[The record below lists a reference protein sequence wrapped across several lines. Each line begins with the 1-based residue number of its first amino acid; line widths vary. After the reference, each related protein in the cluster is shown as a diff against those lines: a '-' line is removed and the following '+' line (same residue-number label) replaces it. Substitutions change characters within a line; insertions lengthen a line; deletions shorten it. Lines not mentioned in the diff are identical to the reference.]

1 MLSIAEIEQIN
12 QKLNPELALSLS
24 LDNTERMESPLLR
37 SGFSPSTDMW
47 KLILFYNS
55 SLEEI
60 KKVIPFSF
68 IPLLGNFAILF
79 IKEKDIPSFLT
90 FPQILYVELSR
101 PIYENSLTGINASC
115 LPDYNIITRRNV
127 NATAL
132 TGKGTAIAVLDSGV
146 DYRHP
151 DFRNADGSTRIL
163 AYWDQ
168 SLPFTPFNNEETNSN
183 NSNNNTQNNS
193 TTGIP
198 NSHMTQGNNTSTKRD
213 TILNRI
219 LDTDNPYKLGV
230 IFSEEDLNR
239 LLIPGTNSVSSDY
252 GLPSEDIFGYGV
264 QLPSPSEDIS
274 GHGTHIAGICAGN
287 GRASNGNN
295 QGVAPESS
303 LIVVKLKNETTSVYT
318 DYANFMMAVDFAVRF
333 ANSRSLPLSINIS
346 YGSNDGSHTGNSLLE
361 LFMEQVSLYGK
372 NVICVATGNEGL
384 TRRHTS
390 LSILPTIHSSATT
403 FSSVSSNPLSHQK
416 QPSSSYPNQKFF
428 QGQAPS
434 QIHISNRNII
444 SSQNTYGKSIAFTIA
459 PDERNLYLEIWQS
472 FADDFSYEL
481 FAPSGLENFTFPAV
495 PGIYTYTIAETTIH
509 LTINN
514 PTPYQ
519 PFRQYFLSFSPH
531 GAVSSNIMNPD
542 TFVPN
547 TATAPKFFMTNPTQT
562 NSTEPPQYETLQ
574 SKPLQFITSGT
585 WTLHVTPAPTGKIV
599 DGRLQFWLPSKEATN
614 SATGFLSPS
623 SDMTFTI
630 PSTASSVISVSG
642 YDSNLDV
649 FAPFSGQGFSN
660 NMNTKP
666 DLCAPA
672 INILSTAPG
681 GGYTIRTGTSM
692 AAPFVT
698 GTAALLMQYGIV
710 NGNDP
715 FLYGEKV
722 KAYLWKSA
730 RPLPAFS
737 EYPNEK
743 VGWGALCLK
752 YF

>member
-1 MLSIAEIEQIN
+1 MLSITDIEQIN

-24 LDNTERMESPLLR
+24 LDNAARMESSLLR
-37 SGFSPSTDMW
+37 SGFSPSTDTW
-47 KLILFYNS
+47 KLILFYNG

-60 KKVIPFSF
+60 KELISFTF

-79 IKEKDIPSFLT
+79 IREKDIPSFLT

-101 PIYENSLTGINASC
+101 PIYENALTGIEASC
-115 LPDYNIITRRNV
+115 LPDYNIITGRNINV
-127 NATAL
+127 TTL

-151 DFRNADGSTRIL
+151 DFRNTDGSTRIL

-168 SLPFTPFNNEETNSN
+168 SLPFTSLHNEGTHSNSN
-183 NSNNNTQNNS
+183 NDNTQSSN
-193 TTGIP
+193 TTD
-198 NSHMTQGNNTSTKRD
+198 NQNRHTSSNYSSA
-213 TILNRI
+213 I
-219 LDTDNPYKLGV
+219 DNPYNLGV

-239 LLIPGTNSVSSDY
+239 LLTAKIHSDSSTFSVTKPAAASVS
-252 GLPSEDIFGYGV
+252 PSEDTFSYDTKLI
-264 QLPSPSEDIS
+264 SPSEDIS

-303 LIVVKLKNETTSVYT
+303 LIVVKLKNETASVYT
-318 DYANFMMAVDFAVRF
+318 DYANLMMAIDFAVRF
-333 ANSRSLPLSINIS
+333 ATLHSLPLSINIS
-346 YGSNDGSHTGNSLLE
+346 YGSNDGSHNGNSLLE
-361 LFMEQVSLYGK
+361 LFINQVSLYGK

-384 TRRHTS
+384 TRRHAS
-390 LSILPTIHSSATT
+390 LTP
-403 FSSVSSNPLSHQK
+403 
-416 QPSSSYPNQKFF
+416 
-428 QGQAPS
+428 
-434 QIHISNRNII
+434 I
-444 SSQNTYGKSIAFTIA
+444 SSQNTYDQSIAFTIA
-459 PDERNLYLEIWQS
+459 PGERSLYLEIWQA

-481 FAPSGLENFTFPAV
+481 FSPSGLQSFVFPTT
-495 PGIYTYTIAETTIH
+495 PGIYTYTVADTIIY

-519 PFRQYFLSFSPH
+519 PFRQYFLSFSPNNII
-531 GAVSSNIMNPD
+531 SSNSTRSDIFTPSIMLTSPVSEKRNVISNP
-542 TFVPN
+542 
-547 TATAPKFFMTNPTQT
+547 PKI
-562 NSTEPPQYETLQ
+562 NSDEILQ
-574 SKPLQFITSGT
+574 HKSLQFITSGT
-585 WTLHVTPAPTGKIV
+585 WTLRITPTPTGKIV

-630 PSTASSVISVSG
+630 PSTSTSVISVSG
-642 YDSNLDV
+642 YDSSLGV

-660 NMNTKP
+660 NQNTKP

-672 INILSTAPG
+672 VNILSTAPG
-681 GGYTIRTGTSM
+681 GGYTMRTGTSM
-692 AAPFVT
+692 AAPFVA
-698 GTAALLMQYGIV
+698 GAAALLMQYGIV

-730 RPLPAFS
+730 KPLPAFL

-743 VGWGALCLK
+743 VGWGTLCLK
-752 YF
+752 NFFS

>member
-1 MLSIAEIEQIN
+1 MLSITEIEQIN

-24 LDNTERMESPLLR
+24 LDNAKRMESSLLH

-47 KLILFYNS
+47 KLILFYNG

-60 KKVIPFSF
+60 KKVISFSF

-90 FPQILYVELSR
+90 FPQVLYVELSR
-101 PIYENSLTGINASC
+101 PIYENALTGIDASC
-115 LPDYNIITRRNV
+115 FPDYNIVTGRNV
-127 NATAL
+127 NTTTL

-151 DFRNADGSTRIL
+151 DFRNVDGSTRIL

-168 SLPFTPFNNEETNSN
+168 SLPFASFNKENTNSN
-183 NSNNNTQNNS
+183 NSDSDNFQYISTTDNQNNYIAADNRTNTRRNNISNHSS
-193 TTGIP
+193 TI
-198 NSHMTQGNNTSTKRD
+198 
-213 TILNRI
+213 
-219 LDTDNPYKLGV
+219 DNPYNLGV

-239 LLIPGTNSVSSDY
+239 LLMPKSSSVPSDSSTFSVTVPAT
-252 GLPSEDIFGYGV
+252 GL
-264 QLPSPSEDIS
+264 LSPSEDIS
-274 GHGTHIAGICAGN
+274 GHGTHIAGICSGN

-303 LIVVKLKNETTSVYT
+303 LIVVKLKNETSSVYT
-318 DYANFMMAVDFAVRF
+318 DYANLMMAVDFAVRF

-346 YGSNDGSHTGNSLLE
+346 YGSNDGSHTGSSLLE

-372 NVICVATGNEGL
+372 NVICAATGNEGL
-384 TRRHTS
+384 SRRHAS
-390 LSILPTIHSSATT
+390 LNT
-403 FSSVSSNPLSHQK
+403 
-416 QPSSSYPNQKFF
+416 
-428 QGQAPS
+428 
-434 QIHISNRNII
+434 ISN
-444 SSQNTYGKSIAFTIA
+444 QNTYDKSIDFTIA
-459 PDERNLYLEIWQS
+459 PGERSLYLEIWQA

-481 FAPSGLENFTFPAV
+481 FAPSGLESFVFPAV
-495 PGIYTYTIAETTIH
+495 PGIYAYMIADTTIY

-519 PFRQYFLSFSPH
+519 PFRQYFLSFS
-531 GAVSSNIMNPD
+531 SN
-542 TFVPN
+542 T
-547 TATAPKFFMTNPTQT
+547 T
-562 NSTEPPQYETLQ
+562 
-574 SKPLQFITSGT
+574 FITSGT
-585 WTLHVTPAPTGKIV
+585 WALHIASIPTGKIV

-642 YDSNLDV
+642 YDSSLDV

-660 NMNTKP
+660 NRNTKP

-672 INILSTAPG
+672 VNILSTAPG

-698 GTAALLMQYGIV
+698 GAAALLMQHGIV

-715 FLYGEKV
+715 FLYGEKA

-743 VGWGALCLK
+743 VGWGALCFK
-752 YF
+752 

>member
-1 MLSIAEIEQIN
+1 MLSITEIEQIN

-24 LDNTERMESPLLR
+24 LDNAKRMESSLLH

-47 KLILFYNS
+47 KLILFYNG

-60 KKVIPFSF
+60 KKVISFSF

-90 FPQILYVELSR
+90 FPQVLYVELSR
-101 PIYENSLTGINASC
+101 PIYENALTGIDASC
-115 LPDYNIITRRNV
+115 FPDYNIVTGRNV
-127 NATAL
+127 NTTTL

-168 SLPFTPFNNEETNSN
+168 SLPFASFNKENTNSN
-183 NSNNNTQNNS
+183 SSNSDNFQYISTTNSQNNYIAADNRTNTRRNNFSNHSS
-193 TTGIP
+193 TI
-198 NSHMTQGNNTSTKRD
+198 
-213 TILNRI
+213 
-219 LDTDNPYKLGV
+219 DNPYNLGV

-239 LLIPGTNSVSSDY
+239 LLMPKSSSAPSDSSTFSVTVPATE
-252 GLPSEDIFGYGV
+252 L
-264 QLPSPSEDIS
+264 LSPSEDIS
-274 GHGTHIAGICAGN
+274 GHGTHIAGICSGN

-303 LIVVKLKNETTSVYT
+303 LIVVKLKNETASVYT
-318 DYANFMMAVDFAVRF
+318 DYANLMMAVDFAVRF

-346 YGSNDGSHTGNSLLE
+346 YGSNDGSHTGSSLLE

-372 NVICVATGNEGL
+372 NVICAATGNEGL
-384 TRRHTS
+384 TRRHAS
-390 LSILPTIHSSATT
+390 LNT
-403 FSSVSSNPLSHQK
+403 
-416 QPSSSYPNQKFF
+416 
-428 QGQAPS
+428 
-434 QIHISNRNII
+434 ISN
-444 SSQNTYGKSIAFTIA
+444 QNTYDKSIDFTVA
-459 PDERNLYLEIWQS
+459 PGERSLYLEIWQA

-481 FAPSGLENFTFPAV
+481 FAPSGLESFVFPAV
-495 PGIYTYTIAETTIH
+495 PGIYAYMIADTTIY

-519 PFRQYFLSFSPH
+519 PFRQYFLSFS
-531 GAVSSNIMNPD
+531 SN
-542 TFVPN
+542 T
-547 TATAPKFFMTNPTQT
+547 T
-562 NSTEPPQYETLQ
+562 
-574 SKPLQFITSGT
+574 FITSGT
-585 WTLHVTPAPTGKIV
+585 WALHIASIPTGKIV

-660 NMNTKP
+660 NRHTKP

-672 INILSTAPG
+672 VNILSTAPG

-698 GTAALLMQYGIV
+698 GAAALLMQHGIV

-715 FLYGEKV
+715 FLYGEKA

-743 VGWGALCLK
+743 VGWGALCFK
-752 YF
+752 

>member
-1 MLSIAEIEQIN
+1 MLSITDIEQIN

-24 LDNTERMESPLLR
+24 LDNAARMESSLLR
-37 SGFSPSTDMW
+37 SGFSPSTDTW
-47 KLILFYNS
+47 KLILFYNG

-60 KKVIPFSF
+60 KELISFTF

-79 IKEKDIPSFLT
+79 IREKDIPSFLT

-101 PIYENSLTGINASC
+101 PIYENALTGIEASC
-115 LPDYNIITRRNV
+115 LPDYNIITGRNINV
-127 NATAL
+127 TTL

-151 DFRNADGSTRIL
+151 DFRNTDGSTRIL

-168 SLPFTPFNNEETNSN
+168 SLSFTSLHNEGTHSNSN
-183 NSNNNTQNNS
+183 NDNTQSGN
-193 TTGIP
+193 TTD
-198 NSHMTQGNNTSTKRD
+198 NQNRYTSSNYSLA
-213 TILNRI
+213 I
-219 LDTDNPYKLGV
+219 DNPYNLGV

-239 LLIPGTNSVSSDY
+239 LLTATTRSDSSDSPTFPVNKPAAT
-252 GLPSEDIFGYGV
+252 LASPPEDTFSYDTKLI
-264 QLPSPSEDIS
+264 SPSEDIS

-303 LIVVKLKNETTSVYT
+303 LIVVKLKNETASVYT
-318 DYANFMMAVDFAVRF
+318 DYANLMMAIDFAVRF
-333 ANSRSLPLSINIS
+333 ATLHSLPLSINIS
-346 YGSNDGSHTGNSLLE
+346 YGSNDGSHNGNSLLE
-361 LFMEQVSLYGK
+361 LFINQVSLYGK

-384 TRRHTS
+384 TRRHAS
-390 LSILPTIHSSATT
+390 LTP
-403 FSSVSSNPLSHQK
+403 
-416 QPSSSYPNQKFF
+416 
-428 QGQAPS
+428 
-434 QIHISNRNII
+434 I
-444 SSQNTYGKSIAFTIA
+444 SSQNTYDQSIAFTIA
-459 PDERNLYLEIWQS
+459 PGERSLYLEIWQA

-481 FAPSGLENFTFPAV
+481 FSPSGLQSFVFPTT
-495 PGIYTYTIAETTIH
+495 PGIYTYTVADTIIY

-519 PFRQYFLSFSPH
+519 PFRQYFLSFSPNNII
-531 GAVSSNIMNPD
+531 SSNSTRLDIFTPSIMLTSPVSEKRSVISNP
-542 TFVPN
+542 
-547 TATAPKFFMTNPTQT
+547 PKI
-562 NSTEPPQYETLQ
+562 NSDEILQ
-574 SKPLQFITSGT
+574 HKSLQFITSGT
-585 WTLHVTPAPTGKIV
+585 WTLRITPTPTGKIV

-630 PSTASSVISVSG
+630 PSTSTSVISVSG
-642 YDSNLDV
+642 YDSSLGV

-660 NMNTKP
+660 NQNTKP

-672 INILSTAPG
+672 VNILSTAPG
-681 GGYTIRTGTSM
+681 GGYTMRTGTSM
-692 AAPFVT
+692 AAPFVA
-698 GTAALLMQYGIV
+698 GAAALLMQYGIV

-730 RPLPAFS
+730 KPLPAFL

-743 VGWGALCLK
+743 VGWGTLCLK
-752 YF
+752 NFFS

>member
-1 MLSIAEIEQIN
+1 MLSITEIEQIN

-24 LDNTERMESPLLR
+24 LDNAKRMESSLLH

-47 KLILFYNS
+47 KLILFYNG

-60 KKVIPFSF
+60 KKVISFSF

-90 FPQILYVELSR
+90 YPQVLYVELSR
-101 PIYENSLTGINASC
+101 PIYENALTGIDASC
-115 LPDYNIITRRNV
+115 FPDYNIVTGRNV
-127 NATAL
+127 NTTTL

-168 SLPFTPFNNEETNSN
+168 SLPFASFNKENTNSN
-183 NSNNNTQNNS
+183 SSNSDNFQYISTTNSQNNYIAADNRTNTRRNNFSNHSS
-193 TTGIP
+193 TI
-198 NSHMTQGNNTSTKRD
+198 
-213 TILNRI
+213 
-219 LDTDNPYKLGV
+219 DNPYNLGV

-239 LLIPGTNSVSSDY
+239 LLMPKSSSAPSDSSTFSVTVPATE
-252 GLPSEDIFGYGV
+252 L
-264 QLPSPSEDIS
+264 LSPSEDIS
-274 GHGTHIAGICAGN
+274 GHGTHIAGICSGN

-303 LIVVKLKNETTSVYT
+303 LIVVKLKNETSSVYT
-318 DYANFMMAVDFAVRF
+318 DYANLMMAVDFAVRF

-346 YGSNDGSHTGNSLLE
+346 YGSNDGSHTGSSLLE

-372 NVICVATGNEGL
+372 NVICAATGNEGL
-384 TRRHTS
+384 SRRHAS
-390 LSILPTIHSSATT
+390 LNT
-403 FSSVSSNPLSHQK
+403 
-416 QPSSSYPNQKFF
+416 
-428 QGQAPS
+428 
-434 QIHISNRNII
+434 ISN
-444 SSQNTYGKSIAFTIA
+444 QNTYDKSIDFTIA
-459 PDERNLYLEIWQS
+459 PGERSLYLEIWQT
-472 FADDFSYEL
+472 FADDFFYEL
-481 FAPSGLENFTFPAV
+481 FAPSGLESFVFPAV
-495 PGIYTYTIAETTIH
+495 PGIYAYMIADTTIY

-519 PFRQYFLSFSPH
+519 PFRQYFLSFS
-531 GAVSSNIMNPD
+531 SN
-542 TFVPN
+542 T
-547 TATAPKFFMTNPTQT
+547 T
-562 NSTEPPQYETLQ
+562 
-574 SKPLQFITSGT
+574 FITSGT
-585 WTLHVTPAPTGKIV
+585 WALHIASIPTGKIV

-642 YDSNLDV
+642 YDSSLDV

-660 NMNTKP
+660 NRNTKP

-672 INILSTAPG
+672 VNILSTAPG

-698 GTAALLMQYGIV
+698 GAAALLMQHGIV

-715 FLYGEKV
+715 FLYGEKT

-743 VGWGALCLK
+743 VGWGALCFK
-752 YF
+752 

>member
-1 MLSIAEIEQIN
+1 MLSITEIEQIN

-24 LDNTERMESPLLR
+24 LDNAKRMESSLLR

-47 KLILFYNS
+47 KLILFYNG

-60 KKVIPFSF
+60 KEMISFSF

-90 FPQILYVELSR
+90 FPQVLYVELSR
-101 PIYENSLTGINASC
+101 PIYENALTGIDASC
-115 LPDYNIITRRNV
+115 FPDYNIVTGRNV
-127 NATAL
+127 NATTL

-151 DFRNADGSTRIL
+151 DFRNVDGSTRIL

-168 SLPFTPFNNEETNSN
+168 SLPFASFNKENTNSN
-183 NSNNNTQNNS
+183 SSNSDNFQYISTTNSQNNYIAADNR
-193 TTGIP
+193 TNTRR
-198 NSHMTQGNNTSTKRD
+198 NNVSKHSSA
-213 TILNRI
+213 
-219 LDTDNPYKLGV
+219 TDNPYNLGV

-239 LLIPGTNSVSSDY
+239 LLMSKSSSVPSDSSTFSVTASITE
-252 GLPSEDIFGYGV
+252 L
-264 QLPSPSEDIS
+264 LSPSEDVS
-274 GHGTHIAGICAGN
+274 GHGTHIAGICSGN
-287 GRASNGNN
+287 GRASNGNS

-318 DYANFMMAVDFAVRF
+318 DYANLMMAVDFAVRF

-346 YGSNDGSHTGNSLLE
+346 YGSNDGSHTGSSLLE

-372 NVICVATGNEGL
+372 NVICAATGNEGL
-384 TRRHTS
+384 TRRHAS
-390 LSILPTIHSSATT
+390 LNT
-403 FSSVSSNPLSHQK
+403 
-416 QPSSSYPNQKFF
+416 
-428 QGQAPS
+428 
-434 QIHISNRNII
+434 ISN
-444 SSQNTYGKSIAFTIA
+444 QNTYDKSIDFTIA
-459 PDERNLYLEIWQS
+459 PGERSLYLEIWQT
-472 FADDFSYEL
+472 FADDFFYEL
-481 FAPSGLENFTFPAV
+481 FAPSGLESFVFPAV
-495 PGIYTYTIAETTIH
+495 PGIYAYMIADTTIY

-519 PFRQYFLSFSPH
+519 PFRQYFLSFS
-531 GAVSSNIMNPD
+531 SN
-542 TFVPN
+542 T
-547 TATAPKFFMTNPTQT
+547 T
-562 NSTEPPQYETLQ
+562 
-574 SKPLQFITSGT
+574 FITSGT
-585 WTLHVTPAPTGKIV
+585 WALHIESTPTGKIV

-614 SATGFLSPS
+614 SATGFLVPS

-642 YDSNLDV
+642 YDSSLDV

-660 NMNTKP
+660 NRHTKP

-672 INILSTAPG
+672 VNILSTAPG

-698 GTAALLMQYGIV
+698 GAAALLMQHGIV

-715 FLYGEKV
+715 FLYGEKT

-743 VGWGALCLK
+743 IGWGALCLRNI
-752 YF
+752 F

>member
-1 MLSIAEIEQIN
+1 MLSITEIEQIN

-24 LDNTERMESPLLR
+24 LDNAKRMESSLLH

-47 KLILFYNS
+47 KLILFYNG

-60 KKVIPFSF
+60 KEMISFSF

-90 FPQILYVELSR
+90 FPQVLYVELSR
-101 PIYENSLTGINASC
+101 PLYENTLTGIDASC
-115 LPDYNIITRRNV
+115 FPDYNIVTGRNV
-127 NATAL
+127 NATTL

-151 DFRNADGSTRIL
+151 DFRNVDGSTRIL

-168 SLPFTPFNNEETNSN
+168 SLPFASFNKENTNSN
-183 NSNNNTQNNS
+183 SSNSDNFQYISTTNSQNNYIAADNRTNTRRNNISNHSS
-193 TTGIP
+193 TI
-198 NSHMTQGNNTSTKRD
+198 
-213 TILNRI
+213 
-219 LDTDNPYKLGV
+219 DNPYNLGV

-239 LLIPGTNSVSSDY
+239 LLMPKSSSAPSDSSTFSVTA
-252 GLPSEDIFGYGV
+252 PASE
-264 QLPSPSEDIS
+264 LLSPSEDIS
-274 GHGTHIAGICAGN
+274 GHGTHIAGICSGN

-303 LIVVKLKNETTSVYT
+303 LIVVKLKNETASVYT
-318 DYANFMMAVDFAVRF
+318 DYANLMMAVDFAVRF

-346 YGSNDGSHTGNSLLE
+346 YGSNDGSHTGSSLLE

-372 NVICVATGNEGL
+372 NVICAATGNEGL
-384 TRRHTS
+384 TRRHAS
-390 LSILPTIHSSATT
+390 LNTI
-403 FSSVSSNPLSHQK
+403 SH
-416 QPSSSYPNQKFF
+416 
-428 QGQAPS
+428 
-434 QIHISNRNII
+434 
-444 SSQNTYGKSIAFTIA
+444 QNTYDKSIDFTIA
-459 PDERNLYLEIWQS
+459 PGERSLYLEIWQT
-472 FADDFSYEL
+472 FADDFFYEL
-481 FAPSGLENFTFPAV
+481 FAPSGLESFVFPAV
-495 PGIYTYTIAETTIH
+495 PGIYAYMIADTTIY

-519 PFRQYFLSFSPH
+519 PFRQYFLSFS
-531 GAVSSNIMNPD
+531 SN
-542 TFVPN
+542 T
-547 TATAPKFFMTNPTQT
+547 T
-562 NSTEPPQYETLQ
+562 
-574 SKPLQFITSGT
+574 FITSGT
-585 WTLHVTPAPTGKIV
+585 WELHIASTPTGKIV

-660 NMNTKP
+660 NRHTKP

-672 INILSTAPG
+672 VNILSTAPG

-698 GTAALLMQYGIV
+698 GAAALLMQHGIV

-715 FLYGEKV
+715 FLYGEKT

-743 VGWGALCLK
+743 TGWGALCFK
-752 YF
+752 

>member
-1 MLSIAEIEQIN
+1 MLSIEEIEPIN

-24 LDNTERMESPLLR
+24 LDNTERMESSLLS
-37 SGFSPSTDMW
+37 SGFSQSTDMW
-47 KLILFYNS
+47 KLILFYNG

-60 KKVIPFSF
+60 KEVISFSF

-101 PIYENSLTGINASC
+101 PIYENALTGIDASC
-115 LPDYNIITRRNV
+115 LPDYNIVTGRNV
-127 NATAL
+127 NTTTL

-151 DFRNADGSTRIL
+151 DFRNENGSTRIL

-168 SLPFTPFNNEETNSN
+168 SLPFASFNN
-183 NSNNNTQNNS
+183 
-193 TTGIP
+193 
-198 NSHMTQGNNTSTKRD
+198 GNN
-213 TILNRI
+213 
-219 LDTDNPYKLGV
+219 PYNLGV
-230 IFSEEDLNR
+230 IFSEEDLNHLIMPKSSSVASDSSTFPVTMPATELTSLSEGTSGYNAQ
-239 LLIPGTNSVSSDY
+239 LL
-252 GLPSEDIFGYGV
+252 
-264 QLPSPSEDIS
+264 SPSEDIS

-303 LIVVKLKNETTSVYT
+303 LIVVKLKNESASVYT
-318 DYANFMMAVDFAVRF
+318 DYANLMMAVDFAVRF
-333 ANSRSLPLSINIS
+333 ANSHSLPLSVNIS
-346 YGSNDGSHTGNSLLE
+346 YGSNDGSHTGSSLLE

-384 TRRHTS
+384 TRRHAS
-390 LSILPTIHSSATT
+390 LNLLPTIHSSEIML
-403 FSSVSSNPLSHQK
+403 SSVSS
-416 QPSSSYPNQKFF
+416 
-428 QGQAPS
+428 
-434 QIHISNRNII
+434 QIHNSNRNII
-444 SSQNTYGKSIAFTIA
+444 SSQNIYGKSIAFTIA
-459 PDERNLYLEIWQS
+459 PGERNLYLEIWQA

-481 FAPSGLENFTFPAV
+481 FVPSGLESFVFPAS
-495 PGIYTYTIAETTIH
+495 PGIHTYMIAGTTIY

-519 PFRQYFLSFSPH
+519 PFRQYFLSFS
-531 GAVSSNIMNPD
+531 SN
-542 TFVPN
+542 T
-547 TATAPKFFMTNPTQT
+547 T
-562 NSTEPPQYETLQ
+562 
-574 SKPLQFITSGT
+574 FITSGT
-585 WTLHVTPAPTGKIV
+585 WTLRIAPTLTGKII

-642 YDSNLDV
+642 YDSNFDI

-672 INILSTAPG
+672 VNILSTAPG

-692 AAPFVT
+692 AAPFVA
-698 GTAALLMQYGIV
+698 GAAALLMQYGIV

-752 YF
+752 

>member
-1 MLSIAEIEQIN
+1 MLSITEIEQIN

-24 LDNTERMESPLLR
+24 LDNTKRMESSLLR

-47 KLILFYNS
+47 KLILFYNG

-60 KKVIPFSF
+60 KEMISFSF

-90 FPQILYVELSR
+90 FPQVLYVELSR
-101 PIYENSLTGINASC
+101 PLYENALTGIDASC
-115 LPDYNIITRRNV
+115 FPDYNIVTGRNV
-127 NATAL
+127 NATTL

-151 DFRNADGSTRIL
+151 DFRNMDGSTRIL

-168 SLPFTPFNNEETNSN
+168 SLPFTSFNKENTNSN
-183 NSNNNTQNNS
+183 SSNSDSFQYISTTNSQNNYIAADNR
-193 TTGIP
+193 T
-198 NSHMTQGNNTSTKRD
+198 NTRRD
-213 TILNRI
+213 TLSKHSFAI
-219 LDTDNPYKLGV
+219 DNPYNLGV

-239 LLIPGTNSVSSDY
+239 LLMPKSSSVPSDSSTFSVTAPATE
-252 GLPSEDIFGYGV
+252 L
-264 QLPSPSEDIS
+264 LSPSEDIS
-274 GHGTHIAGICAGN
+274 GHGTHIAGICSGN

-303 LIVVKLKNETTSVYT
+303 LIVVKLKNETASVYS
-318 DYANFMMAVDFAVRF
+318 DYANLMMAVDFAVRF

-346 YGSNDGSHTGNSLLE
+346 YGSNDGSHTGSSLLE

-384 TRRHTS
+384 TRRHAS
-390 LSILPTIHSSATT
+390 LNTI
-403 FSSVSSNPLSHQK
+403 P
-416 QPSSSYPNQKFF
+416 
-428 QGQAPS
+428 
-434 QIHISNRNII
+434 
-444 SSQNTYGKSIAFTIA
+444 SQNTYDKSIDFTIA
-459 PDERNLYLEIWQS
+459 PGERSLYLEIWQA

-481 FAPSGLENFTFPAV
+481 FAPSGFENFVFPAL
-495 PGIYTYTIAETTIH
+495 PGIYAYMIADTTIY

-519 PFRQYFLSFSPH
+519 PFRQYFLSFS
-531 GAVSSNIMNPD
+531 SN
-542 TFVPN
+542 T
-547 TATAPKFFMTNPTQT
+547 T
-562 NSTEPPQYETLQ
+562 
-574 SKPLQFITSGT
+574 FITSGT
-585 WTLHVTPAPTGKIV
+585 WALHIASTPTGKIV

-649 FAPFSGQGFSN
+649 FASFSGQGFSN
-660 NMNTKP
+660 NRHTKP

-672 INILSTAPG
+672 VNILSTAPG

-698 GTAALLMQYGIV
+698 GAAALLMQHGIV

-715 FLYGEKV
+715 FLYGEKT

-737 EYPNEK
+737 EYPNK
-743 VGWGALCLK
+743 KAGWGALCLK
-752 YF
+752 

>member
-24 LDNTERMESPLLR
+24 LDNDVRIESSLLR
-37 SGFSPSTDMW
+37 SGFSPNTNIW
-47 KLILFYNS
+47 KLILFYNG

-60 KKVIPFSF
+60 KEIIPFSF
-68 IPLLGNFAILF
+68 IPLLNNFAILF
-79 IKEKDIPSFLT
+79 INEKDIPAFLA
-90 FPQILYVELSR
+90 FPQILYLELSR
-101 PIYENSLTGINASC
+101 PIYENALTGIAASC
-115 LPDYNIITRRNV
+115 LPDYNIITGRNV
-127 NATAL
+127 NATTL

-151 DFRNADGSTRIL
+151 DFQNASGSTRIL

-168 SLPFTPFNNEETNSN
+168 SLPFAQLTESNTNTFYNLKNNEEN
-183 NSNNNTQNNS
+183 NISSRNL
-193 TTGIP
+193 
-198 NSHMTQGNNTSTKRD
+198 
-213 TILNRI
+213 TI
-219 LDTDNPYKLGV
+219 DNPYHLGI
-230 IFSEEDLNR
+230 IFSEEHLNQ
-239 LLIPGTNSVSSDY
+239 LLTTEKLTSS
-252 GLPSEDIFGYGV
+252 SEDISSRDTELYH
-264 QLPSPSEDIS
+264 PSEDIS

-303 LIVVKLKNETTSVYT
+303 LIVVKLKNENASIYT
-318 DYANFMMAVDFAVRF
+318 DYANLMMAVDFAVRF
-333 ANSRSLPLSINIS
+333 ASSRSLPLSINIS

-372 NVICVATGNEGL
+372 NVISVATGNEGL
-384 TRRHTS
+384 SRRHS
-390 LSILPTIHSSATT
+390 FLNILSSVHSSNQTT
-403 FSSVSSNPLSHQK
+403 LQIYSSK
-416 QPSSSYPNQKFF
+416 PNTL
-428 QGQAPS
+428 
-434 QIHISNRNII
+434 
-444 SSQNTYGKSIAFTIA
+444 SSQNTYEQSIAFSIA
-459 PDERNLYLEIWQS
+459 PGERSLYLEIWQT

-481 FAPSGLENFTFPAV
+481 FAPSGLESFTFPV
-495 PGIYTYTIAETTIH
+495 SPGIYTYTIAETTIY

-519 PFRQYFLSFSPH
+519 PFRQYFLSFSP
-531 GAVSSNIMNPD
+531 
-542 TFVPN
+542 N
-547 TATAPKFFMTNPTQT
+547 TT
-562 NSTEPPQYETLQ
+562 
-574 SKPLQFITSGT
+574 FITSGT
-585 WTLHVTPAPTGKIV
+585 WTLRIIPSPTGKII

-623 SDMTFTI
+623 STMTFTI

-672 INILSTAPG
+672 VNILSTSPG

-692 AAPFVT
+692 AAPFVA
-698 GTAALLMQYGIV
+698 GAAALLMQYGIV
-710 NGNDP
+710 NRNDS

-730 RPLPAFS
+730 KPLPAFGK
-737 EYPNEK
+737 YPNEK
-743 VGWGALCLK
+743 IGWGALCVK

>member
-1 MLSIAEIEQIN
+1 MLSITDIEQIN

-24 LDNTERMESPLLR
+24 LDNAARMESSLLR
-37 SGFSPSTDMW
+37 SGFSPSTDTW
-47 KLILFYNS
+47 KLILFYNG

-60 KKVIPFSF
+60 KELISFTF

-79 IKEKDIPSFLT
+79 IREKDIPSFLT

-101 PIYENSLTGINASC
+101 PIYENALTGIEASC
-115 LPDYNIITRRNV
+115 LPDYNIITGRNINV
-127 NATAL
+127 TTL

-151 DFRNADGSTRIL
+151 DFRNTDGSTRIL

-168 SLPFTPFNNEETNSN
+168 SLSFTSLHNEGTHSNSN
-183 NSNNNTQNNS
+183 NDNTQSGN
-193 TTGIP
+193 TTD
-198 NSHMTQGNNTSTKRD
+198 NQNRYTSSNYSLA
-213 TILNRI
+213 I
-219 LDTDNPYKLGV
+219 DNPYNLGV

-239 LLIPGTNSVSSDY
+239 LLTATTRSDSSDSPTFPVNKPAAT
-252 GLPSEDIFGYGV
+252 LASPPEDTFSYDTKLI
-264 QLPSPSEDIS
+264 SPSEDIS

-303 LIVVKLKNETTSVYT
+303 LIVVKLKNETASVYT
-318 DYANFMMAVDFAVRF
+318 DYANLMMAIDFAVRF
-333 ANSRSLPLSINIS
+333 ATLHSLPLSINIS
-346 YGSNDGSHTGNSLLE
+346 YGSNDGSHNGNSLLE
-361 LFMEQVSLYGK
+361 LFINQVSLYGK

-384 TRRHTS
+384 TRRHAS
-390 LSILPTIHSSATT
+390 LTP
-403 FSSVSSNPLSHQK
+403 
-416 QPSSSYPNQKFF
+416 
-428 QGQAPS
+428 
-434 QIHISNRNII
+434 I
-444 SSQNTYGKSIAFTIA
+444 SSQNTYDQSIAFTIA
-459 PDERNLYLEIWQS
+459 PGERSLYLEIWQA

-481 FAPSGLENFTFPAV
+481 FSPSGLQSFVFPTT
-495 PGIYTYTIAETTIH
+495 PGIYTYTVADTIIY

-519 PFRQYFLSFSPH
+519 PFRQYFLSFSPNNII
-531 GAVSSNIMNPD
+531 SSNSTRSDIFTPNIMLTSPVSEKRSVIFNP
-542 TFVPN
+542 
-547 TATAPKFFMTNPTQT
+547 PKI
-562 NSTEPPQYETLQ
+562 NSDEILQ
-574 SKPLQFITSGT
+574 HKSLQFITSGT
-585 WTLHVTPAPTGKIV
+585 WTLRTTPTPTGKIV

-630 PSTASSVISVSG
+630 PSTSTSVISVSG
-642 YDSNLDV
+642 YDSSLGV

-660 NMNTKP
+660 NQNTKP

-672 INILSTAPG
+672 VNILSTAPG
-681 GGYTIRTGTSM
+681 GGYTMRTGTSM
-692 AAPFVT
+692 AAPFVA

-730 RPLPAFS
+730 KPLPAFL

-743 VGWGALCLK
+743 VGWGTLCLK
-752 YF
+752 NFFS

>member
-1 MLSIAEIEQIN
+1 MLSITEIEQIN

-24 LDNTERMESPLLR
+24 LDNAKRMESSLLH

-47 KLILFYNS
+47 KLILFYNG

-60 KKVIPFSF
+60 KEMISFSF

-90 FPQILYVELSR
+90 FPQVLYVELSR
-101 PIYENSLTGINASC
+101 PLYENALTGIDASC
-115 LPDYNIITRRNV
+115 FPDYNIVTGRNV
-127 NATAL
+127 NATTL

-151 DFRNADGSTRIL
+151 DFRNVDGSTRIL

-168 SLPFTPFNNEETNSN
+168 SLPFASFNKENTNSN
-183 NSNNNTQNNS
+183 SSNSDNFQYISTTNSQNNYIAADNRTNTRRNTISNHSS
-193 TTGIP
+193 TI
-198 NSHMTQGNNTSTKRD
+198 
-213 TILNRI
+213 
-219 LDTDNPYKLGV
+219 DNPYNLGV

-239 LLIPGTNSVSSDY
+239 LLMPKSSSAPSDSSTFSVTVPATE
-252 GLPSEDIFGYGV
+252 L
-264 QLPSPSEDIS
+264 LSPSEDIS
-274 GHGTHIAGICAGN
+274 GHGTHIAGICSGN

-303 LIVVKLKNETTSVYT
+303 LIVVKLKNETASVYT
-318 DYANFMMAVDFAVRF
+318 DYANLMMAVDFAVRF

-346 YGSNDGSHTGNSLLE
+346 YGSNDGSHTGSSLLE

-372 NVICVATGNEGL
+372 NVICAATGNEGL
-384 TRRHTS
+384 TRRHAS
-390 LSILPTIHSSATT
+390 LNTI
-403 FSSVSSNPLSHQK
+403 SH
-416 QPSSSYPNQKFF
+416 
-428 QGQAPS
+428 
-434 QIHISNRNII
+434 
-444 SSQNTYGKSIAFTIA
+444 QNTYDKSIDFTIA
-459 PDERNLYLEIWQS
+459 PGERSLYLEIWQT
-472 FADDFSYEL
+472 FADDFFYEL
-481 FAPSGLENFTFPAV
+481 FAPSGLESFVFPAV
-495 PGIYTYTIAETTIH
+495 PGIYAYMIADTTIY

-519 PFRQYFLSFSPH
+519 PFRQYFLSFS
-531 GAVSSNIMNPD
+531 SN
-542 TFVPN
+542 T
-547 TATAPKFFMTNPTQT
+547 T
-562 NSTEPPQYETLQ
+562 
-574 SKPLQFITSGT
+574 FITSGT
-585 WTLHVTPAPTGKIV
+585 WALHIASIPTGKIV

-660 NMNTKP
+660 NRNTKP

-672 INILSTAPG
+672 VNILSTAPG

-698 GTAALLMQYGIV
+698 GAAALLMQHGIV

-715 FLYGEKV
+715 FLYGEKA

-743 VGWGALCLK
+743 VGWGALCFK
-752 YF
+752 

>member
-1 MLSIAEIEQIN
+1 MLSITEIEQIN

-24 LDNTERMESPLLR
+24 LDNAKRMESSLLH

-47 KLILFYNS
+47 KLILFYNG

-60 KKVIPFSF
+60 KEMISFSF

-79 IKEKDIPSFLT
+79 IKEKDISSFLT
-90 FPQILYVELSR
+90 FPQVLYVELSR
-101 PIYENSLTGINASC
+101 PIYENALTGIDASC
-115 LPDYNIITRRNV
+115 FPDYNIVTGRNV
-127 NATAL
+127 NATTL

-151 DFRNADGSTRIL
+151 DFRNVDGSTRIL

-168 SLPFTPFNNEETNSN
+168 SLPFASFNKENTNSN
-183 NSNNNTQNNS
+183 SSNSDNFQYISTTNSQNNYIAADNRTNTRRNNVSKHSS
-193 TTGIP
+193 TI
-198 NSHMTQGNNTSTKRD
+198 
-213 TILNRI
+213 
-219 LDTDNPYKLGV
+219 DNPYNLGV

-239 LLIPGTNSVSSDY
+239 LLMPKSSSVPSDSSTFSVTDPVTE
-252 GLPSEDIFGYGV
+252 L
-264 QLPSPSEDIS
+264 LSPSEDVS
-274 GHGTHIAGICAGN
+274 GHGTHIAGICSGN
-287 GRASNGNN
+287 GRASNGNS

-303 LIVVKLKNETTSVYT
+303 LIVVKLKNETASVYT
-318 DYANFMMAVDFAVRF
+318 DYANLMMAVDFAVRF

-346 YGSNDGSHTGNSLLE
+346 YGSNDGSHTGSSLLE

-372 NVICVATGNEGL
+372 NVICAATGNEGL
-384 TRRHTS
+384 TRRHAS
-390 LSILPTIHSSATT
+390 LNT
-403 FSSVSSNPLSHQK
+403 
-416 QPSSSYPNQKFF
+416 
-428 QGQAPS
+428 
-434 QIHISNRNII
+434 ISN
-444 SSQNTYGKSIAFTIA
+444 QNTYDKSIDFTIA
-459 PDERNLYLEIWQS
+459 PGERSLYLEIWQT
-472 FADDFSYEL
+472 FADDFFYEL
-481 FAPSGLENFTFPAV
+481 FAPSGLESFVFPAV
-495 PGIYTYTIAETTIH
+495 PGIYAYMIADTTIY

-519 PFRQYFLSFSPH
+519 PFRQYFLSFS
-531 GAVSSNIMNPD
+531 SN
-542 TFVPN
+542 T
-547 TATAPKFFMTNPTQT
+547 T
-562 NSTEPPQYETLQ
+562 
-574 SKPLQFITSGT
+574 FITSGT
-585 WTLHVTPAPTGKIV
+585 WALHIASIPTGKIV

-642 YDSNLDV
+642 YDSSLDV

-660 NMNTKP
+660 NRHTKP

-672 INILSTAPG
+672 VNILSTAPG
-681 GGYTIRTGTSM
+681 GGYTIQTGTSM

-698 GTAALLMQYGIV
+698 GAAALLMQHGIV

-715 FLYGEKV
+715 FLYGEKT

-743 VGWGALCLK
+743 IGWGALCLRNI
-752 YF
+752 F

>member
-1 MLSIAEIEQIN
+1 MLSITEIEQIN

-24 LDNTERMESPLLR
+24 LDNAKRMESSLLH
-37 SGFSPSTDMW
+37 SGFSPSTNMW
-47 KLILFYNS
+47 KLILFYNG

-60 KKVIPFSF
+60 KKVISFSF

-90 FPQILYVELSR
+90 FPQVLYVELSR
-101 PIYENSLTGINASC
+101 PIYENALTGIDASC
-115 LPDYNIITRRNV
+115 FPDYNIVTGRNV
-127 NATAL
+127 NTTTL

-168 SLPFTPFNNEETNSN
+168 SLPFASFNKENTNSN
-183 NSNNNTQNNS
+183 SSNSDNFQYISTTNSQNNYIAADNK
-193 TTGIP
+193 T
-198 NSHMTQGNNTSTKRD
+198 NTRRD
-213 TILNRI
+213 TISKHSFTI
-219 LDTDNPYKLGV
+219 DNPYNLGV

-239 LLIPGTNSVSSDY
+239 LLMPKSSSVPSD
-252 GLPSEDIFGYGV
+252 PSTFSVTVPATE
-264 QLPSPSEDIS
+264 LLSPSEDIS
-274 GHGTHIAGICAGN
+274 GHGTHIAGICSGN

-303 LIVVKLKNETTSVYT
+303 LIVVKLKNETSSVYT
-318 DYANFMMAVDFAVRF
+318 DYANLMMAVDFAVRF

-346 YGSNDGSHTGNSLLE
+346 YGSNDGSHTGSSLLE

-372 NVICVATGNEGL
+372 NVICAATGNEGL

-390 LSILPTIHSSATT
+390 LNT
-403 FSSVSSNPLSHQK
+403 
-416 QPSSSYPNQKFF
+416 
-428 QGQAPS
+428 
-434 QIHISNRNII
+434 ISN
-444 SSQNTYGKSIAFTIA
+444 QNTYDKSIDFTIA
-459 PDERNLYLEIWQS
+459 PGERSLYLEIWQA
-472 FADDFSYEL
+472 FADDFFYEL
-481 FAPSGLENFTFPAV
+481 FAPSGLESFVFPAV
-495 PGIYTYTIAETTIH
+495 PGIYAYMIADTTIY

-519 PFRQYFLSFSPH
+519 PFRQYFLSFS
-531 GAVSSNIMNPD
+531 SN
-542 TFVPN
+542 T
-547 TATAPKFFMTNPTQT
+547 T
-562 NSTEPPQYETLQ
+562 
-574 SKPLQFITSGT
+574 FITSGT
-585 WTLHVTPAPTGKIV
+585 WALHIASTPTGKIV

-642 YDSNLDV
+642 YDSSLDV

-660 NMNTKP
+660 NRHTKP

-672 INILSTAPG
+672 VNILSTAPG

-698 GTAALLMQYGIV
+698 GAAALLMQHGIV

-715 FLYGEKV
+715 FLYGEKT

-743 VGWGALCLK
+743 VGWGALCFK
-752 YF
+752 

>member
-1 MLSIAEIEQIN
+1 MLSITEIEQIN

-24 LDNTERMESPLLR
+24 LDNAKRMESSLLR

-47 KLILFYNS
+47 KLILFYNG

-60 KKVIPFSF
+60 KKVISFSF

-90 FPQILYVELSR
+90 FPQVLYVELSR
-101 PIYENSLTGINASC
+101 PIYENALTGIDASC
-115 LPDYNIITRRNV
+115 FPDYNIVTGRNV
-127 NATAL
+127 NTTTL

-168 SLPFTPFNNEETNSN
+168 SLPFASFNKENTNSN
-183 NSNNNTQNNS
+183 SSNSDNFQYISITDNQNNYIAADNK
-193 TTGIP
+193 T
-198 NSHMTQGNNTSTKRD
+198 NTRRD
-213 TILNRI
+213 TISKHSFTI
-219 LDTDNPYKLGV
+219 DNPYNLGV

-239 LLIPGTNSVSSDY
+239 LLMPKSSSVPSGSSAFSVTAPATE
-252 GLPSEDIFGYGV
+252 L
-264 QLPSPSEDIS
+264 LSPSEDIS
-274 GHGTHIAGICAGN
+274 GHGTHIAGICSGN

-303 LIVVKLKNETTSVYT
+303 LIVVKLKNETASVYT
-318 DYANFMMAVDFAVRF
+318 DYANLMMAVDFAVRF

-346 YGSNDGSHTGNSLLE
+346 YGSNDGSHTGSSLLE

-372 NVICVATGNEGL
+372 NVICAATGNEGL
-384 TRRHTS
+384 SRRHAS
-390 LSILPTIHSSATT
+390 LNT
-403 FSSVSSNPLSHQK
+403 
-416 QPSSSYPNQKFF
+416 
-428 QGQAPS
+428 
-434 QIHISNRNII
+434 ISN
-444 SSQNTYGKSIAFTIA
+444 QNTYDKSIDFTVA
-459 PDERNLYLEIWQS
+459 PGERSLYLEIWQA

-481 FAPSGLENFTFPAV
+481 FAPSGLESFVFPAV
-495 PGIYTYTIAETTIH
+495 PGIYAYMIADTTIY

-519 PFRQYFLSFSPH
+519 PFRQYFLSFS
-531 GAVSSNIMNPD
+531 SN
-542 TFVPN
+542 T
-547 TATAPKFFMTNPTQT
+547 T
-562 NSTEPPQYETLQ
+562 
-574 SKPLQFITSGT
+574 FITSGT
-585 WTLHVTPAPTGKIV
+585 WALHIASIPTGKIV

-660 NMNTKP
+660 NRHTKP

-672 INILSTAPG
+672 VNILSTAPG

-698 GTAALLMQYGIV
+698 GAAALLMQHGIV

-715 FLYGEKV
+715 FLYGEKA

-743 VGWGALCLK
+743 VGWGALCFK
-752 YF
+752 

>member
-1 MLSIAEIEQIN
+1 MLSITEIEQIN

-24 LDNTERMESPLLR
+24 LDNAKRMESSLLH

-47 KLILFYNS
+47 KLILFYNG

-60 KKVIPFSF
+60 KKVISFSF

-90 FPQILYVELSR
+90 FPQVLYVELSR
-101 PIYENSLTGINASC
+101 PIYENALTGIDASC
-115 LPDYNIITRRNV
+115 FPDYNIVTGRNV
-127 NATAL
+127 NTTTL

-168 SLPFTPFNNEETNSN
+168 SLPFASFNKENTNSN
-183 NSNNNTQNNS
+183 SSNSDNFQYISTTNSQNNYIAADNRTNTRRNNFSNHSS
-193 TTGIP
+193 TI
-198 NSHMTQGNNTSTKRD
+198 
-213 TILNRI
+213 
-219 LDTDNPYKLGV
+219 DNPYNLGV

-239 LLIPGTNSVSSDY
+239 LLMPKSSSAPSDSSTFSVTVPATE
-252 GLPSEDIFGYGV
+252 L
-264 QLPSPSEDIS
+264 LSPSEDIS
-274 GHGTHIAGICAGN
+274 GHGTHIAGICSGN

-303 LIVVKLKNETTSVYT
+303 LIVVKLKNETASVYT
-318 DYANFMMAVDFAVRF
+318 DYANLMMAVDFAVRF

-346 YGSNDGSHTGNSLLE
+346 YGSNDGSHTGSSLLE

-372 NVICVATGNEGL
+372 NVICAATGNEGL
-384 TRRHTS
+384 SRRHAS
-390 LSILPTIHSSATT
+390 LNT
-403 FSSVSSNPLSHQK
+403 
-416 QPSSSYPNQKFF
+416 
-428 QGQAPS
+428 
-434 QIHISNRNII
+434 ISN
-444 SSQNTYGKSIAFTIA
+444 QNTYDKSIDFTVA
-459 PDERNLYLEIWQS
+459 PGERSLYLEIWQA

-481 FAPSGLENFTFPAV
+481 FAPSGLESFVFPAV
-495 PGIYTYTIAETTIH
+495 PGIYAYMIADTTIY

-519 PFRQYFLSFSPH
+519 PFRQYFLSFS
-531 GAVSSNIMNPD
+531 SN
-542 TFVPN
+542 T
-547 TATAPKFFMTNPTQT
+547 T
-562 NSTEPPQYETLQ
+562 
-574 SKPLQFITSGT
+574 FITSGT
-585 WTLHVTPAPTGKIV
+585 WALHIASIPTGKIV

-660 NMNTKP
+660 NRHTKP

-672 INILSTAPG
+672 VNILSTAPG

-698 GTAALLMQYGIV
+698 GAAALLMQYGIV

-715 FLYGEKV
+715 FLYGEKA

-743 VGWGALCLK
+743 VGWGALCFK
-752 YF
+752 

>member
-1 MLSIAEIEQIN
+1 MLSITEIEQIN

-24 LDNTERMESPLLR
+24 LDNTKRMESPLLH
-37 SGFSPSTDMW
+37 SGFSPSMDMW
-47 KLILFYNS
+47 KLILFYNG

-60 KKVIPFSF
+60 KEMISFSF

-90 FPQILYVELSR
+90 FPQVLYVELSR
-101 PIYENSLTGINASC
+101 PIYENALTGIDASC
-115 LPDYNIITRRNV
+115 FPDYNIVTGRNV
-127 NATAL
+127 NATTL

-151 DFRNADGSTRIL
+151 DFRNVDGSTRIL

-168 SLPFTPFNNEETNSN
+168 SLPFASFNKENTNSN
-183 NSNNNTQNNS
+183 SSNSDNFQYISTTNSQNNYIAADNR
-193 TTGIP
+193 TNTRR
-198 NSHMTQGNNTSTKRD
+198 NNVSKYSSA
-213 TILNRI
+213 I
-219 LDTDNPYKLGV
+219 DNPYNLGV

-239 LLIPGTNSVSSDY
+239 LLMSKSSSVPSDSSTFSVTASITE
-252 GLPSEDIFGYGV
+252 L
-264 QLPSPSEDIS
+264 LSPSEDVS
-274 GHGTHIAGICAGN
+274 GHGTHIAGICSGN
-287 GRASNGNN
+287 GRASNGNS

-303 LIVVKLKNETTSVYT
+303 LIVVKLKNETASVYT
-318 DYANFMMAVDFAVRF
+318 DYANLMMAVDFAVRF

-346 YGSNDGSHTGNSLLE
+346 YGSNDGSHTGSSLLE
-361 LFMEQVSLYGK
+361 LFMEQISLYGK
-372 NVICVATGNEGL
+372 NVICAATGNEGL

-390 LSILPTIHSSATT
+390 LNT
-403 FSSVSSNPLSHQK
+403 
-416 QPSSSYPNQKFF
+416 
-428 QGQAPS
+428 
-434 QIHISNRNII
+434 ISN
-444 SSQNTYGKSIAFTIA
+444 QNTYDKSIDFTIA
-459 PDERNLYLEIWQS
+459 PGERSLYLEIWQT
-472 FADDFSYEL
+472 FADDFFYEL
-481 FAPSGLENFTFPAV
+481 FAPSGLESFVFPAV
-495 PGIYTYTIAETTIH
+495 PGIYAYMIADTAIY

-519 PFRQYFLSFSPH
+519 PFRQYFLSFS
-531 GAVSSNIMNPD
+531 SN
-542 TFVPN
+542 T
-547 TATAPKFFMTNPTQT
+547 T
-562 NSTEPPQYETLQ
+562 
-574 SKPLQFITSGT
+574 FITSGT
-585 WTLHVTPAPTGKIV
+585 WALHIESTPTGKIV

-614 SATGFLSPS
+614 SATGFLVPS

-642 YDSNLDV
+642 YDSSLDV

-660 NMNTKP
+660 NRHTKP

-672 INILSTAPG
+672 VNILSTAPG

-698 GTAALLMQYGIV
+698 GAAALLMQHGIV

-715 FLYGEKV
+715 FLYGEKT

-743 VGWGALCLK
+743 IGWGALCLRNIS
-752 YF
+752 

>member
-1 MLSIAEIEQIN
+1 MLSVAEIEQIN

-24 LDNTERMESPLLR
+24 LDNTERMESSLLG
-37 SGFSPSTDMW
+37 SGFSSSTDMW
-47 KLILFYNS
+47 KLILFYNG

-60 KKVIPFSF
+60 KEVISFSF

-79 IKEKDIPSFLT
+79 IKEKDIPAFLT

-101 PIYENSLTGINASC
+101 PIYENALTGIDASC
-115 LPDYNIITRRNV
+115 LPDYNIVTGRNV
-127 NATAL
+127 NATTL

-168 SLPFTPFNNEETNSN
+168 SLPFASFNNRN
-183 NSNNNTQNNS
+183 
-193 TTGIP
+193 
-198 NSHMTQGNNTSTKRD
+198 
-213 TILNRI
+213 
-219 LDTDNPYKLGV
+219 NPYNLGV
-230 IFSEEDLNR
+230 IFSEEDLNH
-239 LLIPGTNSVSSDY
+239 LLMPKSSSASSDFSTFPVTIPDTE
-252 GLPSEDIFGYGV
+252 LTFPSEGTSGHNS
-264 QLPSPSEDIS
+264 QLLAPSEDIS

-303 LIVVKLKNETTSVYT
+303 LIVVKLKNETASVYT
-318 DYANFMMAVDFAVRF
+318 DYANLMMAVDFAARF
-333 ANSRSLPLSINIS
+333 ANSRSLPLSVNIS
-346 YGSNDGSHTGNSLLE
+346 YGSNDGSHTGSSLLE

-384 TRRHTS
+384 TRRHAS
-390 LSILPTIHSSATT
+390 LNLLPTIHSSEIM
-403 FSSVSSNPLSHQK
+403 FSSDS
-416 QPSSSYPNQKFF
+416 
-428 QGQAPS
+428 S
-434 QIHISNRNII
+434 QIHNSNRSVI
-444 SSQNTYGKSIAFTIA
+444 SSKNIYSESMDFTIA
-459 PDERNLYLEIWQS
+459 PGERNLYLEIWQS

-481 FAPSGLENFTFPAV
+481 FAPSGLESFVFPAA
-495 PGIYTYTIAETTIH
+495 PGIYTYTIANTTIY

-519 PFRQYFLSFSPH
+519 PFRQYFLSFSPNNT
-531 GAVSSNIMNPD
+531 VFSNN
-542 TFVPN
+542 
-547 TATAPKFFMTNPTQT
+547 TNPAQP
-562 NSTEPPQYETLQ
+562 NFTEPLQ
-574 SKPLQFITSGT
+574 QESLQFITSGT
-585 WTLHVTPAPTGKIV
+585 WTLRITPTPTGKIV
-599 DGRLQFWLPSKEATN
+599 DGQLQFWLPSKEATN

-660 NMNTKP
+660 AMNTKP

-672 INILSTAPG
+672 VNILSTAPG

-698 GTAALLMQYGIV
+698 GAAALLMQYGIV

-743 VGWGALCLK
+743 IGWGALCLENSLPSV
-752 YF
+752 

>member
-1 MLSIAEIEQIN
+1 MLSITEIEQIN

-24 LDNTERMESPLLR
+24 LDNAKRMESSLLR

-47 KLILFYNS
+47 KLILFYNG

-60 KKVIPFSF
+60 KEMISFSF

-90 FPQILYVELSR
+90 FPQVLYVELSR
-101 PIYENSLTGINASC
+101 PLYENALTGIDASC
-115 LPDYNIITRRNV
+115 FPDYNIVTGRNV
-127 NATAL
+127 NATTL

-168 SLPFTPFNNEETNSN
+168 SLPFASFNKENTNSN
-183 NSNNNTQNNS
+183 SSNSDNFQYISTTNSQNNYIAADNRTNTRRNNISNHSS
-193 TTGIP
+193 TI
-198 NSHMTQGNNTSTKRD
+198 
-213 TILNRI
+213 
-219 LDTDNPYKLGV
+219 DNPYNLGV

-239 LLIPGTNSVSSDY
+239 LLMPKSSSVLSGSSAFSVTAPATE
-252 GLPSEDIFGYGV
+252 L
-264 QLPSPSEDIS
+264 LSPSEDIS
-274 GHGTHIAGICAGN
+274 GHGTHIAGICSGN

-303 LIVVKLKNETTSVYT
+303 LIVVKLKNETASVYT
-318 DYANFMMAVDFAVRF
+318 DYANLMMAVDFAVRF

-346 YGSNDGSHTGNSLLE
+346 YGSNDGSHTGSSLLE

-372 NVICVATGNEGL
+372 NVICAATGNEGL

-390 LSILPTIHSSATT
+390 LNT
-403 FSSVSSNPLSHQK
+403 
-416 QPSSSYPNQKFF
+416 
-428 QGQAPS
+428 
-434 QIHISNRNII
+434 ISN
-444 SSQNTYGKSIAFTIA
+444 QNTYDKSIDFTIA
-459 PDERNLYLEIWQS
+459 PGERSLYLEIWQA

-481 FAPSGLENFTFPAV
+481 FAPSGLESFVFPAV
-495 PGIYTYTIAETTIH
+495 PGIYAYMIADTTIY

-519 PFRQYFLSFSPH
+519 PFRQYFLSFS
-531 GAVSSNIMNPD
+531 SN
-542 TFVPN
+542 T
-547 TATAPKFFMTNPTQT
+547 T
-562 NSTEPPQYETLQ
+562 
-574 SKPLQFITSGT
+574 FITSGT
-585 WTLHVTPAPTGKIV
+585 WALHIASIPTGKIV

-642 YDSNLDV
+642 YDSSLDV

-660 NMNTKP
+660 NRNTKP

-672 INILSTAPG
+672 VNILSTAPG

-698 GTAALLMQYGIV
+698 GAAALLMQHGIV

-715 FLYGEKV
+715 FLYGEKA

-743 VGWGALCLK
+743 VGWGALCFK
-752 YF
+752 